1 MAIRYAKNE
10 PEVPEQPAK
19 HAPVKN
25 IEAVKNAVL
34 DTTKR
39 MTQDKP
45 KAKVSSTARTK
56 KWRDEHREECRAY
69 NRDYQR
75 KRRTKE

>member
-10 PEVPEQPAK
+10 PEVPAQPSK
-19 HAPVKN
+19 SEPVKN

-56 KWRDEHREECRAY
+56 KWRDENREKCRVY

-75 KRRTKE
+75 ERRAKE